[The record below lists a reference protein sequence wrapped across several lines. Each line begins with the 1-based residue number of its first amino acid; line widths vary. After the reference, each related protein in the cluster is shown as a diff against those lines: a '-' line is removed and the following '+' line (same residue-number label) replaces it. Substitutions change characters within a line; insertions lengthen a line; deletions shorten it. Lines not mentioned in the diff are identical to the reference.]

1 MDITFT
7 VTPGNFT
14 NNYPISSRVLT
25 ENLLRD
31 KRFNVH
37 FNDSVVYANYF
48 GTKNFFKNIE
58 RNSNE
63 IVKRFSN
70 FNVIWSLWIKA
81 YYATIAYKDEFLKKI
96 KGDYLLFSGIILEF
110 DLFMVKYAIENGIK
124 VVFGGAV
131 VFHYSFK
138 ELRTMMKDI
147 GVTDEQLKNII
158 FVRGFVDLTTDLY
171 KIVKEWKDT
180 EITENDF
187 STFWECEKDYLQDL
201 IPLSNKFDKL
211 ISMNDPPST
220 NILFDNRCFWGKCK
234 YCAYKGTPNVSP
246 VSSSST
252 NVIINNVLNIL
263 DRYQSKFVFITDNF
277 FRFTDKNKIILKEL
291 VKHDVKF
298 IVFSGVLN
306 ILDKEYLENV
316 NKYISLIKFG
326 LESTNDFA
334 LNYIAKGYGREEI
347 AKAFD
352 NFTKY
357 AKKDLQIYPILIFD
371 LPYLSKEDF
380 LENVDYLLLL
390 KDKMFNS
397 GFDQMFYNFNTLS
410 VMKPLESKMV
420 DGKFLQRT
428 TMDDKY
434 LVGRSRIWKYIETLG
449 FDPKFSTTN
458 NIPLRRLDRDGNP
471 MLSDLELIPDAKARS
486 LISSWDDWKSSTK
499 KE

>member
-1 MDITFT
+1 
-7 VTPGNFT
+7 
-14 NNYPISSRVLT
+14 
-25 ENLLRD
+25 
-31 KRFNVH
+31 
-37 FNDSVVYANYF
+37 
-48 GTKNFFKNIE
+48 
-58 RNSNE
+58 
-63 IVKRFSN
+63 
-70 FNVIWSLWIKA
+70 
-81 YYATIAYKDEFLKKI
+81 
-96 KGDYLLFSGIILEF
+96 
-110 DLFMVKYAIENGIK
+110 
-124 VVFGGAV
+124 
-131 VFHYSFK
+131 
-138 ELRTMMKDI
+138 
-147 GVTDEQLKNII
+147 
-158 FVRGFVDLTTDLY
+158 
-171 KIVKEWKDT
+171 
-180 EITENDF
+180 
-187 STFWECEKDYLQDL
+187 
-201 IPLSNKFDKL
+201 
-211 ISMNDPPST
+211 
-220 NILFDNRCFWGKCK
+220 
-234 YCAYKGTPNVSP
+234 
-246 VSSSST
+246 
-252 NVIINNVLNIL
+252 
-263 DRYQSKFVFITDNF
+263 
-277 FRFTDKNKIILKEL
+277 
-291 VKHDVKF
+291 
-298 IVFSGVLN
+298 
-306 ILDKEYLENV
+306 
-316 NKYISLIKFG
+316 
-326 LESTNDFA
+326 